1 MILANRRAV
10 QLNGWKSKLFKL
22 DLYSQERI
30 EQMLEQGFKEKVLE
44 KLYQAADFFRY
55 HVEWGRNDFG
65 SAKYFSSIE
74 DVIELLT
81 GIDQLESKQLMERV
95 ERILL
100 INDQSRGKGLT
111 NANRPKDEHLIA
123 FKEEYNAGKSQIIS
137 GLRDLGQEVYELTLL
152 KDYQDQAVPLLIL
165 LRDFVL
171 DFSVWFIWM

>member
-1 MILANRRAV
+1 M
-10 QLNGWKSKLFKL
+10 L
-22 DLYSQERI
+22 D
-30 EQMLEQGFKEKVLE
+30 

-55 HVEWGRNDFG
+55 HEEWGRNDFG
-65 SAKYFSSIE
+65 SAKYFANVE
-74 DVIELLT
+74 EVLDLLT
-81 GIDQLESKQLMERV
+81 GLDSLDQKDLMERV

-152 KDYQDQAVPLLIL
+152 KDYQVQALPLLIL

-171 DFSVWFIWM
+171 DFRRLIWMSKSRKQLLNLAILGISLFAF

>member
-1 MILANRRAV
+1 M
-10 QLNGWKSKLFKL
+10 L
-22 DLYSQERI
+22 D
-30 EQMLEQGFKEKVLE
+30 

-65 SAKYFSSIE
+65 SAKYFANVE
-74 DVIELLT
+74 EVLDLLT
-81 GIDQLESKQLMERV
+81 GLDSLDQKDLMERV

-100 INDQSRGKGLT
+100 INNQSRGKGLT

-137 GLRDLGQEVYELTLL
+137 ELRDLGQEVYELTLL
-152 KDYQDQAVPLLIL
+152 KDYQVQALPLLIL

-171 DFSVWFIWM
+171 DFRRLIWMSKSRKQPLNLATLGISLFVF